1 MYILTCKHSFCH
13 QSNKWINFICFLQKR
28 NNHQG
33 NNTLGAVA
41 PLFYTESWQNDILS
55 SNNRFGLWV
64 CFICTC
70 LVKTF
75 SVAAGTES
83 TGQVHRNMKL
93 FALWWTD
100 SWCHKSQE
108 SVFKKKSSASWS
120 CKGSCSKLI
129 SCWWWVWQWFQYL
142 VWRQRDLEGGT
153 NLQKLKLKP
162 LHSSRRFD
170 LPWTCVTAGLSVV
183 IYFFSF
189 ISLRYADVEA
199 FGFSAVLWS

>member
-1 MYILTCKHSFCH
+1 M
-13 QSNKWINFICFLQKR
+13 R

-33 NNTLGAVA
+33 NNAWGGAVV
-41 PLFYTESWQNDILS
+41 PFFYTESWQNSILS
-55 SNNRFGLWV
+55 SNNRFALWV
-64 CFICTC
+64 CFICMC

-83 TGQVHRNMKL
+83 TGQVLTHVM
-93 FALWWTD
+93 
-100 SWCHKSQE
+100 SQE
-108 SVFKKKSSASWS
+108 SGVSFKKNSTASWS

-129 SCWWWVWQWFQYL
+129 SCWWWVWQWFQHL

-170 LPWTCVTAGLSVV
+170 LPWTCVTAGLSVLF
-183 IYFFSF
+183 IYLFTF
-189 ISLRYADVEA
+189 IIQQNADVEA